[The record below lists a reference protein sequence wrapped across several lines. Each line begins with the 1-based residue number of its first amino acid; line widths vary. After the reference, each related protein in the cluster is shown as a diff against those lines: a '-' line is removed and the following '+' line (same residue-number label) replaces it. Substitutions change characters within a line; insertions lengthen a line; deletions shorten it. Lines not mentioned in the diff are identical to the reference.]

1 MENRFNLIDEPW
13 IPVADHGR
21 ASLRDIFS
29 NPELRSLGGNPVEK
43 IALLKLLLAIAQAAA
58 TPEDNKAW
66 QALGADGLA
75 QKCLEYLQRWHDCF
89 WLYGERPFLQL
100 PAIVAAK
107 IYPYASLSPQ
117 TASGNTTV
125 LNESQIVEYFSDA
138 ERAVLLICQMGFCL
152 GGKKADNAVVLTPG
166 YTGKK
171 NDKGNKST
179 PCPGSAIGSKGF
191 LHSFLVGASIQQTL
205 WLNLFTTQQIERS
218 RKFATGLG
226 KPPWE
231 TMPNGEDDTIARDL
245 RQSLIGRLIPLGRFC
260 LLTDEGVHSSE
271 GIAPQSN
278 EAGFVDPTVA
288 ADYSNSKGPA
298 FIWAKPD
305 KRPWRELVALLGFLS
320 VQGKHSVTCWQ
331 LEACLDRALDLV
343 GTLGVWSGGLTVST
357 SMGEQKP
364 SGTDDFVSS
373 ETLIPVSRDMSW
385 LTLLNIEMDGLN
397 SIMSK
402 AKQMIRRY
410 YEATTNGGKRFT
422 PKQAKPINKIASKA
436 EELFWQLCERDF
448 QQLVNHCESTED
460 AMEARRQLRYGFTQY
475 ALQAYDHYC
484 PNETARQMDA
494 WASCRPNFIDYLKLE
509 V

>member
-75 QKCLEYLQRWHDCF
+75 QKCLEYLQHWHDRF

-125 LNESQIVEYFSDA
+125 LNESQIVESFSDA
-138 ERAVLLICQMGFCL
+138 DRAVLLVCQMGFCL
-152 GGKKADNAVVLTPG
+152 GGKKADNTVVLTPG

-179 PCPGSAIGSKGF
+179 PCPGSAVGSKGL
-191 LHSFLVGASIQQTL
+191 LHSFLVGTSIQQTL

-218 RKFATGLG
+218 RKFASGLG
-226 KPPWE
+226 KAPWE
-231 TMPNGEDDTIARDL
+231 TMPSGEDDQIARDL
-245 RQSLIGRLIPLGRFC
+245 RQSLMGRLIPLGRSC
-260 LLTDEGVHSSE
+260 LLIGEGVHCSE
-271 GIAPQSN
+271 GVAPPSN
-278 EAGFVDPTVA
+278 EAGFADPTVA
-288 ADYSNSKGPA
+288 ADYSNSKRPI
-298 FIWAKPD
+298 FLWTNPK
-305 KRPWRELVALLGFLS
+305 KRPWRELTALLGFLS
-320 VQGKHSVTCWQ
+320 VQSKYNIACWQ
-331 LEACLDRALDLV
+331 LEACLDRAFDV
-343 GTLGVWSGGLTVST
+343 VDTINVWSGGLAVST
-357 SMGEQKP
+357 TTGEQKP
-364 SGTDDFVSS
+364 SGDDDFVSS
-373 ETLIPVSRDMSW
+373 EVQIPITSDTSW
-385 LTLLNIEMDGLN
+385 ITFLNREMDGL
-397 SIMSK
+397 SLVTSK
-402 AKQMIRRY
+402 LKEMIRRY
-410 YEATTNGGKRFT
+410 YEATTNGEKRLT
-422 PKQAKPINKIASKA
+422 KKQAKSINKIGNKA

-448 QQLVNHCESTED
+448 QTLVDHCESTED

-494 WASCRPNFIDYLKLE
+494 WASCRPNFIDYLRLE